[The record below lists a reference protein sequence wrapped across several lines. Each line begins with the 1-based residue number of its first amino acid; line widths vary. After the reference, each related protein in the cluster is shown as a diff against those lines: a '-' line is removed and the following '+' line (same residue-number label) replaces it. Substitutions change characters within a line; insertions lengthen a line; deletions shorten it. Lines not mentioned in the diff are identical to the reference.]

1 MNAMNGRLA
10 RTLAAATAAIM
21 LLLAGGAIS
30 LAADPIVVWCEPQ
43 KQAQS
48 RPSPL
53 SGPRVSTGA
62 EAVSVLETANK
73 IQLGPWAGATFSA
86 ACRASWACWLPRAS
100 LLLSMLRCS
109 ICRSS

>member
-43 KQAQS
+43 KQATIQ
-48 RPSPL
+48 
-53 SGPRVSTGA
+53 
-62 EAVSVLETANK
+62 AVSAEMRFASYRSIKAMSTVC
-73 IQLGPWAGATFSA
+73 IPWF
-86 ACRASWACWLPRAS
+86 WPQ
-100 LLLSMLRCS
+100 
-109 ICRSS
+109 

>member
-43 KQAQS
+43 KQATIQAVTAEWSRQS
-48 RPSPL
+48 GIP
-53 SGPRVSTGA
+53 VQV

-73 IQLGPWAGATFSA
+73 SQLAGPVVKGPDVF
-86 ACRASWACWLPRAS
+86 C
-100 LLLSMLRCS
+100 
-109 ICRSS
+109 